1 MISQYTG
8 LLATKSVVLASG
20 SPRRREI
27 LDLLGLPF
35 RVHVSGFEETLD
47 KSAFG
52 SAREY
57 AETNATC
64 KARDVAV
71 AEGDAADLVI
81 GCDTIVVIDGQI
93 LEKPSSEGNALHM
106 LQKLSGRSHT
116 VISSVAIFVKG
127 NSVKPELL
135 FSEQTTVWFATIS
148 DEAIHAY
155 IRTGE
160 PMDKGKVYLYTIMLD
175 VFCYLR
181 RADRAPWISRA
192 NVHAPMNMYLTLG
205 AIVCMWLSISC
216 LVSIERHQI
225 LLELTADATVIYSLL
240 CSFDL
245 TMSCRCLHVAGAY
258 GIQGRGG
265 AFVQKVC
272 AL

>member
-1 MISQYTG
+1 MIGQYSD

-81 GCDTIVVIDGQI
+81 GCDTIVVLDGQI
-93 LEKPSSEGNALHM
+93 LEKPSSEKTALHM

-116 VISSVAIFVKG
+116 VITAVAIFVKG
-127 NSVKPELL
+127 NSAKPELL
-135 FSEQTTVWFATIS
+135 FSEQTTVWFANLS

-160 PMDKGKVYLYTIMLD
+160 PMDKGKVFLYTITLKA
-175 VFCYLR
+175 FCYFR
-181 RADRAPWISRA
+181 EADRALWIARA
-192 NVHAPMNMYLTLG
+192 NMHVPMNL
-205 AIVCMWLSISC
+205 
-216 LVSIERHQI
+216 
-225 LLELTADATVIYSLL
+225 
-240 CSFDL
+240 
-245 TMSCRCLHVAGAY
+245 
-258 GIQGRGG
+258 
-265 AFVQKVC
+265 
-272 AL
+272 